1 MPEPAAPMTPD
12 PVGEKAKPHIGG
24 SWQSHVN
31 LSSFLALLVAVAF
44 VLPSIGFG
52 SHDLRLYGDAGF
64 SLLLVSGVAI
74 AWRRRNLFVL
84 SCGVGSVALAA
95 RWMDWFSPT
104 PALHLWSA
112 WWSLATIVLI
122 ALVLLSQVFRDG
134 PVTPARIKG
143 AIAVYLLFGMGW
155 AQCYDITEFLRPGS
169 FSTATGHFQLS
180 DWFYYSYVT
189 LSTVGYGD
197 ITAVRPIART
207 LSVAEALTGQLYLA
221 VLIARLVA
229 MEVVSWQS
237 RANRDWDS

>member
-1 MPEPAAPMTPD
+1 MPEPAPPKRPNA
-12 PVGEKAKPHIGG
+12 VGEKTTARISG
-24 SWQSHVN
+24 SWQSHIN
-31 LSSFLALLVAVAF
+31 LSSFLALLVTVAF
-44 VLPSIGFG
+44 VLPSMGLGRDDIK
-52 SHDLRLYGDAGF
+52 LYGDVAF

-74 AWRRRNLFVL
+74 AWRRGKLFVL
-84 SCGVGSVALAA
+84 SCGVGSAALAA
-95 RWMDWFSPT
+95 RWMNWFTPT
-104 PALHLWSA
+104 PALHLWSV
-112 WWSLATIVLI
+112 WWSLAAIVLI

-134 PVTPARIKG
+134 PVTPARIEG

-155 AQCYDITEFLRPGS
+155 AQCYDITEFLHPGS

-197 ITAVRPIART
+197 ITAVHPVART
-207 LSVAEALTGQLYLA
+207 LSVTEALTGQLYLA

-237 RANRDWDS
+237 RANRD